1 MGIYDRDYYRERK
14 ATSKRSLFKVAY
26 WVMVGLF
33 VLAFVV
39 YALAVFS
46 R

>member
-14 ATSKRSLFKVAY
+14 GTSKKLLFKFAY
-26 WVMVGLF
+26 WIMVGLF
-33 VLAFVV
+33 VLAFIV
-39 YALAVFS
+39 YVLSIFS